1 MTSEVRISSQRSE
14 VNYSFSLLTTTYMAI
29 FPRIIFGLLRHK
41 YIPCRKHERKLT
53 LSDVWWSNSVHGY
66 YISPYLKYRKVFFP
80 SPNFILRNMV
90 TAFFHPH
97 ILSSAFCHPH
107 IIIRRHPVCALQR
120 PLKITMFLFLF
131 CQTCFILQNVFEKK
145 NGINTKIACIIN

>member
-1 MTSEVRISSQRSE
+1 MTSEVKISSQRSE

-41 YIPCRKHERKLT
+41 CNPCNKHERKLT
-53 LSDVWWSNSVHGY
+53 LAIKGKMVNDDRIPFTD

-80 SPNFILRNMV
+80 CPNFMLRNMV

-97 ILSSAFCHPH
+97 ILSSAFCHPPSAA
-107 IIIRRHPVCALQR
+107 IRSALYR
-120 PLKITMFLFLF
+120 DP
-131 CQTCFILQNVFEKK
+131 
-145 NGINTKIACIIN
+145 